1 MMQAYNSGRL
11 LVRLARAFGQ
21 VSHSTCRQATS
32 SAGTAGIAPEFDVS
46 VLEVLVCPLSKGPL
60 RWDAQTSELI
70 CDELSVAYPVVNGIP
85 NLRPADGRVIEMGEK
100 EMSTNQEAWGNADA
114 SQSPG
119 SGSAP
124 G

>member
-1 MMQAYNSGRL
+1 MLQTHRTVVWL
-11 LVRLARAFGQ
+11 
-21 VSHSTCRQATS
+21 TCQ
-32 SAGTAGIAPEFDVS
+32 
-46 VLEVLVCPLSKGPL
+46 PLC

-100 EMSTNQEAWGNADA
+100 EIRTNQEAWGNADA